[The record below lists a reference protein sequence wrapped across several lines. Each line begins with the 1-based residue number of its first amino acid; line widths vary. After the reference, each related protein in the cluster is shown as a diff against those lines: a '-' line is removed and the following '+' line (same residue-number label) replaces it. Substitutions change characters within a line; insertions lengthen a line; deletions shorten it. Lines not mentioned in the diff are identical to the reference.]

1 DRLRLNL
8 KRTQWTERKAHKMIP
23 QLQPR
28 AVRLLRERLHGR
40 LISPGDADYNTA
52 RKVWNGR
59 IDRHPALVAFCAN
72 EADVVTSVE
81 FAREN
86 AFRLAVRG
94 GGPSC
99 AGTAVFDG
107 SLVSDLSLMKWI
119 EVDAAARSARAQGGV
134 LWGELDRATQAF
146 GLAVPGG
153 TDSEVGIAGL
163 TLGGGNGWLMGLHG
177 ATCDNLLSADVVMAD
192 GNSLAGNS
200 SENGD
205 LFWALRGGGGNFGI
219 VTSFH
224 YRLHPIG
231 PMVIGGAVTYAY
243 EDALEILRHFR
254 NFVGSASDALTVYAC
269 LLYDGGRAMVAIA
282 ACYSGPADRADAAV
296 APLRKWGTIV
306 ADQLRWMPYVELQ
319 SLFDAARPAGRRC
332 AMRSNFMA
340 ALPDAAIEILIERFR
355 QTPSSLSAVI
365 VEHCHGA
372 IARVAPDS
380 TAFGLRSNPFHL
392 EILGFWDPPGEDLVN
407 LLWLERFFADMQP
420 FNAGEVYVN
429 SLDEGEGQRVRAAY
443 GQNYSRLVA
452 LKSRFDPANFFRCNH
467 NIPPA

>member
-1 DRLRLNL
+1 MVGPMTIRSVPLG
-8 KRTQWTERKAHKMIP
+8 
-23 QLQPR
+23 
-28 AVRLLRERLHGR
+28 AVAAFRERLRGR
-40 LISPGDADYNTA
+40 LVAPQDAGYDAA

-59 IDRHPALVAFCAN
+59 IDRRPALVAFCADQD
-72 EADVVTSVE
+72 EVAAAVR
-81 FAREN
+81 FAREHDI
-86 AFRLAVRG
+86 LVSVRG
-94 GGPSC
+94 GGHSC
-99 AGTAVFDG
+99 AGTAVCDDA
-107 SLVSDLSLMKWI
+107 LVIDLSPMKTI
-119 EVDAAARSARAQGGV
+119 KVDAAARSARAQGGV

-177 ATCDNLLSADVVMAD
+177 ATCDNLLSADLVMAD
-192 GNSLAGNS
+192 GNSLAANS
-200 SENGD
+200 SENAD

-243 EDALEILRHFR
+243 EDALEVLRHFR
-254 NFVGSASDALTVYAC
+254 NFVGSAPDALTVYAC
-269 LLYDGGRAMVAIA
+269 LLYDGGRAVVAIA

-340 ALPDAAIEILIERFR
+340 ALPDAAIEILIERFS

-372 IARVAPDS
+372 IARVAPDA

-392 EILGFWDPPGEDLVN
+392 EILGFWDPPGGDLVN
-407 LLWLERFFADMQP
+407 LRWVESFFADMQP

-429 SLDEGEGQRVRAAY
+429 SLDEGEGQRVRQAY
-443 GQNYSRLVA
+443 GQNYPRLAA
-452 LKSRFDPANFFRCNH
+452 LKSRFDPGNFFRCNH